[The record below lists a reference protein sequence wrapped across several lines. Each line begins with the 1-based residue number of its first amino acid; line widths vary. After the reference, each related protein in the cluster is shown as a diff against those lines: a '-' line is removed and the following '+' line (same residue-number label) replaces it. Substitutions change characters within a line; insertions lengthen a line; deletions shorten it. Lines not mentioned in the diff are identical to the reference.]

1 MRPYLPAFIRH
12 TSRSMLAQQVS
23 KPLLGADARERIC
36 SALREDTQE
45 LQQLIN
51 MDLSNWHTT
60 DLHLNAQS

>member
-1 MRPYLPAFIRH
+1 MARLYQPGSLK
-12 TSRSMLAQQVS
+12 LAVPS
-23 KPLLGADARERIC
+23 KPLLGADVRQRIG